1 MSLPLSVFSPPLTP
15 DLAEEE
21 ELRAACATMMEPR
34 ADAPLTFGPPGDQW
48 TYDRA
53 SRTYDLTRGAGGGG
67 EQPSPPPHPL
77 RIRTTRGPPDTSILM
92 APSSAVLVVID
103 MQNYFL
109 HPSCRSHPAGLA
121 AVGPLLRV
129 IERCRGAGV
138 QVAWL
143 NWGLTDGDLAEV
155 PAGVARGFAR
165 AVVAGERDSAG
176 LGVDLGGGKGR
187 CLVAGE
193 WNAEIYGPLRAA
205 VDEVDDV
212 LCAKNR
218 MSGLWREDQPLWGY
232 LRGAGRKTLLFAG
245 VNTDQCVLGTLT
257 DAYNAGWDCVLV
269 EDACAT
275 KTEGATEVCLANIA
289 VSSSL
294 LVSHFLSCA
303 MRLRVLL
310 FNLLCPASG
319 VQACIYATL
328 GHSFKLGGDATSGRP
343 GLSYD
348 RSP

>member
-21 ELRAACATMMEPR
+21 ELLAACTAVMEPST
-34 ADAPLTFGPPGDQW
+34 DAPLKFGPPGDQW
-48 TYDRA
+48 AYDRP
-53 SRTYDLTRGAGGGG
+53 SRTYDLTRGVC
-67 EQPSPPPHPL
+67 SPAPIKIH
-77 RIRTTRGPPDTSILM
+77 TSRGPPDTSVLV
-92 APSSAVLVVID
+92 APAAAVLVVVD

-129 IERCRGAGV
+129 IERCRSAGI

-143 NWGLTDGDLAEV
+143 NWGLTDLDLAAM

-165 AVVAGERDSAG
+165 AVVDGDKGSAG

-193 WNAEIYGPLRAA
+193 WNAEIYGPLGSA

-212 LCAKNR
+212 RCAKNR
-218 MSGLWREDQPLWGY
+218 MSGLWCEGQPLWRY
-232 LRGAGRKTLLFAG
+232 LEKSGKKTLLFAG

-275 KTEGATEVCLANIA
+275 KTEGAAEVCLTNIA
-289 VSSSL
+289 KNYGFVVDSTT
-294 LVSHFLSCA
+294 FT
-303 MRLRVLL
+303 
-310 FNLLCPASG
+310 ASE
-319 VQACIYATL
+319 
-328 GHSFKLGGDATSGRP
+328 
-343 GLSYD
+343 
-348 RSP
+348 